1 MFGKIFLI
9 KAYYSLYYWLAIN
22 ENGATFKMAEIIFLD
37 LYFQIDQHGQ
47 STKRMEIRL

>member
-22 ENGATFKMAEIIFLD
+22 ENGATFKMAELHCAGIQGVVPKD
-37 LYFQIDQHGQ
+37 
-47 STKRMEIRL
+47 STENLV